1 MEVII
6 DTLVICGCLV
16 FGGSV
21 IKRLLCS
28 RPRPRPWETLP
39 DDVMEMVVPH
49 LSVRDRIRLSS
60 VCKSWNTVPM
70 RRDIPS
76 APHQLPWLILPQCC
90 HKSLSFYDLYD
101 GKVGK
106 LDLPKPV
113 QGGWFQG
120 SSKGW
125 MIMVMEKDLDST
137 MFLVNPI
144 SGAQHQLPSL
154 STVPSFQNFV
164 ETTGWKCYG
173 ASRFSYCLVLSTSDI
188 TSEQC
193 MIAALFGEGET
204 LCLCRPGDTTWSIC
218 EVLDVN
224 DVIMDLLFSSGKL
237 YALVLSHDK
246 DGFMS
251 APHTLSC
258 GGHAVELYL
267 VYDIM
272 PRFSHQNEVY
282 GDYIVYLKASLDPL
296 LIESATNGEIY
307 LIHQMQDKFMKL
319 YDDENPEDGGGG
331 GQGEGGGNEEDDY
344 VEGRDDDNEE
354 HDILEDNEDGGD
366 DIHDMDDDNDSANEE
381 HDNLEDNE
389 DGGDDIHDIDDD
401 NEEHDN
407 LEDNEDGGDVITRV
421 EEEDRDLNVYLRTSA
436 FYVYKLHPKE
446 KKIVSARC
454 LEDQLLFVSGAGQ
467 FSLPARE
474 INKLEGNCIYFATN
488 NHSTLHQR
496 EYINRE
502 LGIFNLDDRRVKRS
516 FPSVRVSVRSRLSW
530 FTPIL

>member
-1 MEVII
+1 MEVMI
-6 DTLVICGCLV
+6 DALVICGCLV
-16 FGGSV
+16 FGVSV

-28 RPRPRPWETLP
+28 RPRPWETLP
-39 DDVMEMVVPH
+39 DDVMGMVVPH

-60 VCKSWNTVPM
+60 VCKSWNTIPM

-90 HKSLSFYDLYD
+90 HKSLSFFDLYD

-106 LDLPKPV
+106 LDLPEPV

-154 STVPSFQNFV
+154 RTVPSFQNFV
-164 ETTGWKCYG
+164 ETTGWKPYG

-193 MIAALFGEGET
+193 MIAALFGDGET

-218 EVLDVN
+218 EVLDAN
-224 DVIMDLLFSSGKL
+224 EVIMDLLFSSGKL
-237 YALVLSHDK
+237 YALVLSRDK

-282 GDYIVYLKASLDPL
+282 GDYVVYLKASLDSL

-331 GQGEGGGNEEDDY
+331 GQGEGGGNEEEDY
-344 VEGRDDDNEE
+344 VEG
-354 HDILEDNEDGGD
+354 G
-366 DIHDMDDDNDSANEE
+366 DDDNDSDNEE

-389 DGGDDIHDIDDD
+389 DGGDDIHDMDDDNEEHDHNLEDNEDGGDGIHDTDDD

-407 LEDNEDGGDVITRV
+407 LEDNEDRGDGITRV

-454 LEDQLLFVSGAGQ
+454 LEDQVLFLSGAGQ

-474 INKLEGNCIYFATN
+474 MLKGNCIYFATN
-488 NHSTLHQR
+488 NHSTFHQR

-502 LGIFNLDDRRVKRS
+502 LGIFNLDDSSVKRS

-530 FTPIL
+530 FTPILQ

>member
-1 MEVII
+1 MEVMI

-28 RPRPRPWETLP
+28 RPRPRPRPWETLP
-39 DDVMEMVVPH
+39 DDVMEMVVRH

-90 HKSLSFYDLYD
+90 HKSLTFYDLYD

-106 LDLPKPV
+106 LDLPEPV

-164 ETTGWKCYG
+164 ETTRWKHYG
-173 ASRFSYCLVLSTSDI
+173 ASLFSYCLVLSTSDI

-193 MIAALFGEGET
+193 MIAAFFGDAET
-204 LCLCRPGDTTWSIC
+204 LCLCRPGDTSWSIC
-218 EVLDVN
+218 EVLDAN
-224 DVIMDLLFSSGKL
+224 EVIIDLLFSSGKL

-246 DGFMS
+246 EGFMS
-251 APHTLSC
+251 APRTLSC

-272 PRFSHQNEVY
+272 PRFSDQNEVY
-282 GDYIVYLKASLDPL
+282 GDYIVQLKASLDSH
-296 LIESATNGEIY
+296 LIDSATNGEIY

-319 YDDENPEDGGGG
+319 SDDENPEDGG
-331 GQGEGGGNEEDDY
+331 GGGNEEDDY
-344 VEGRDDDNEE
+344 VEGRDDDN
-354 HDILEDNEDGGD
+354 
-366 DIHDMDDDNDSANEE
+366 DSDNEE

-389 DGGDDIHDIDDD
+389 DGGDDIHDMDDD

-407 LEDNEDGGDVITRV
+407 LEDNEDGGNGITRV
-421 EEEDRDLNVYLRTSA
+421 EEEDRDLNVILRTSA

-454 LEDQLLFVSGAGQ
+454 LEDQLLFLSGAGQ
-467 FSLPARE
+467 LSLPARE

-488 NHSTLHQR
+488 NQSTFHQR
-496 EYINRE
+496 EYITRE
-502 LGIFNLDDRRVKRS
+502 LGIFNLDDRRVQRS

-530 FTPIL
+530 FNPIL